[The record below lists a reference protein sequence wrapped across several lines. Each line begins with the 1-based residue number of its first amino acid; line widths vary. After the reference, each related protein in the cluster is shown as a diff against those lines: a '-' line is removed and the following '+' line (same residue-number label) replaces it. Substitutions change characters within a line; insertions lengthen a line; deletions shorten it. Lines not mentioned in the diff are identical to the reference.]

1 MSTPTDALDVLV
13 IGAGQAGLA
22 LGHHLSR
29 TGARF
34 LIVDAAAE
42 VGDSWGRRWD
52 SLQLF
57 TPAQY
62 DNLPGLA
69 FPADHDTYPGKD
81 DVADYLDRYITEFDL
96 PIRLSTSVSAL
107 SRTADGHYLA
117 NAGEDDFEARQV
129 VIATGPFQAPV
140 IPDVAGRLDPG
151 VIQLHSN
158 DYRNP
163 DAFPAG
169 RVLVVGAGNSGC
181 QIAKELSTTHDVEIS
196 AGEPNPVLPQ
206 RPLGRDIW
214 WWASGLRVDRITTGS
229 LLGRRLAGRDPVFG
243 DGPRQLDRRYGVA
256 IRPRVTGATGRTVTF
271 QDGTST
277 QVDAVVWATGYRT
290 DHSWID
296 VPGAVGDGG
305 RLRQVRGVTPA
316 PGLYTLG
323 LPWQHTRGSALL
335 GWVGADAAFIAAQI
349 AAAATRPERDGESVA
364 VRRTRPAHIA
374 PADL

>member
-1 MSTPTDALDVLV
+1 MSAPTNTLDVLV

-22 LGHHLSR
+22 LGQHLSR

-42 VGDSWGRRWD
+42 VGFSWRRRWD

-69 FPADHDTYPGKD
+69 FPADRDRYPGKD
-81 DVADYLDRYITEFDL
+81 DVADYLHRYVTEFDL
-96 PIRLSTSVSAL
+96 PIRLNTSVTAL
-107 SRTADGHYLA
+107 SRTADDHYLA
-117 NAGEDDFEARQV
+117 EAGDEVFQARQV
-129 VIATGPFQAPV
+129 VIATGPFQAPF
-140 IPDVAGRLDPG
+140 IPDVARRLDPD

-163 DAFPAG
+163 GALPAG

-181 QIAKELSTTHDVEIS
+181 QIAKELSAAHDVELS
-196 AGEPNPVLPQ
+196 AGQPNPVLPQ

-229 LLGRRLAGRDPVFG
+229 RLGRRLAGPDPVFG
-243 DGPRQLDRRYGVA
+243 QGPRQLGRRYGVA

-277 QVDAVVWATGYRT
+277 EVDAVVWATGFRT

-296 VPGAVGDGG
+296 VDDAVDDSG

-349 AAAATRPERDGESVA
+349 ADAATRPEGDGESVA
-364 VRRTRPAHIA
+364 LRWTRPACIA
-374 PADL
+374 SADL

>member
-1 MSTPTDALDVLV
+1 MSPPTDSVDVLV

-22 LGHHLSR
+22 LGHHLAR

-42 VGDSWGRRWD
+42 VGSSWRRRWD

-62 DNLPGLA
+62 DNLPGLP

-81 DVADYLDRYITEFDL
+81 DVTDYLHRYVTEFDL
-96 PIRLSTSVSAL
+96 PIRLNTPVTAL
-107 SRTADGHYLA
+107 TQGAEGGYLA
-117 NAGEDDFEARQV
+117 EAGDHWVRAQQV
-129 VIATGPFQAPV
+129 VIATGPFQRPF
-140 IPDVAGRLDPG
+140 IPDVAGGLDQC

-163 DAFPAG
+163 GALPVG

-181 QIAKELSTTHDVEIS
+181 QIAKELSATHEVEL
-196 AGEPNPVLPQ
+196 ATGEQNPVLPQ

-214 WWASGLRVDRITTGS
+214 WWASGLRVDRITVGS
-229 LLGRRLAGRDPVFG
+229 RLGRRMAGRDPVFG
-243 DGPRQLDRRYGVA
+243 DGPRQLARRHGVA
-256 IRPRVTGATGRTVTF
+256 TRPRVTGATGRTVTF
-271 QDGTST
+271 ADGSSSE
-277 QVDAVVWATGYRT
+277 VDAVVWATGYRI
-290 DHSWID
+290 DHSWIA
-296 VPGAVGDGG
+296 VPGAVDDRG
-305 RLRQVRGVTPA
+305 RLRQVRGVTAA

-335 GWVGADAAFIAAQI
+335 GWVGADAEFIAAHI
-349 AAAATRPERDGESVA
+349 AAAAPRSETTANR
-364 VRRTRPAHIA
+364 
-374 PADL
+374 

>member
-1 MSTPTDALDVLV
+1 MSAPTGSLDVLV

-22 LGHHLSR
+22 LGYHLSR
-29 TGARF
+29 MGAGF

-42 VGDSWGRRWD
+42 VGDSWRRRWD

-62 DNLPGLA
+62 DDLPGLA
-69 FPADHDTYPGKD
+69 FPADHDTYPGKN
-81 DVADYLDRYITEFDL
+81 DVADYLHRYITEFDL

-129 VIATGPFQAPV
+129 VNATGPFQAPV

-151 VIQLHSN
+151 LIQLHSN

-163 DAFPAG
+163 DALPAG

-214 WWASGLRVDRITTGS
+214 WWASGLRVDRIPTGS

-243 DGPRQLDRRYGVA
+243 DGPRQLGRRYGVA

-271 QDGTST
+271 QDGTCT

>member
-1 MSTPTDALDVLV
+1 MSTPTDTLDVLV

-22 LGHHLSR
+22 LGHHLAR
-29 TGARF
+29 TGERF

-42 VGDSWGRRWD
+42 VGSSWRRRWD

-69 FPADHDTYPGKD
+69 FPADHDTYPSKD

-96 PIRLSTSVSAL
+96 PIRLNTSGTAL

-117 NAGEDDFEARQV
+117 EAGDEVFEARQV
-129 VIATGPFQAPV
+129 VIATGPFQVPLLPPA
-140 IPDVAGRLDPG
+140 AGRLDPG
-151 VIQLHSN
+151 VFQVHSN

-163 DAFPAG
+163 AALPPG

-181 QIAKELSTTHDVEIS
+181 QIAKELIATHQVEL
-196 AGEPNPVLPQ
+196 ATGGRNPVLPQ
-206 RPLGRDIW
+206 RPFGRDVW
-214 WWASGLRVDRITTGS
+214 WWASGLRVDRVTAGS
-229 LLGRRLAGRDPVFG
+229 RLGRRLAGRDPVFG
-243 DGPRQLDRRYGVA
+243 DGPRQLARRYGVV

-271 QDGTST
+271 QDGSST
-277 QVDAVVWATGYRT
+277 EVDAVVWATGYRT

-296 VPGAVGDGG
+296 VPDAVDDSG

-323 LPWQHTRGSALL
+323 LPRQHTRGSALL
-335 GWVGADAAFIAAQI
+335 GWVGADAEVVAAHIAATAI
-349 AAAATRPERDGESVA
+349 HRDRESVT
-364 VRRTRPAHIA
+364 VRRTRTEQIA
-374 PADL
+374 SADL

>member
-34 LIVDAAAE
+34 LIVDAVAE
-42 VGDSWGRRWD
+42 VGDSWRRRWD

-69 FPADHDTYPGKD
+69 FPADHDTYPGKN
-81 DVADYLDRYITEFDL
+81 DVADYLHRYILEFDL
-96 PIRLSTSVSAL
+96 PIRLNTSVTAL
-107 SRTADGHYLA
+107 SRDADGSYLA
-117 NAGEDDFEARQV
+117 EAKEGRVRARQV
-129 VIATGPFQAPV
+129 VIANGPFQVPLLPPA
-140 IPDVAGRLDPG
+140 AGRLVPG
-151 VIQLHSN
+151 VLQVHSN

-163 DAFPAG
+163 AALPPG

-181 QIAKELSTTHDVEIS
+181 QIAKELIATHQVEL
-196 AGEPNPVLPQ
+196 ATGGRNPVLPQ
-206 RPLGRDIW
+206 RPFGRDVW
-214 WWASGLRVDRITTGS
+214 WWASGLRVDRVTAGS
-229 LLGRRLAGRDPVFG
+229 RLGRRLAGRDPVFG
-243 DGPRQLDRRYGVA
+243 DGPRQLGRRYGVS
-256 IRPRVTGATGRTVTF
+256 IRPRVTGATGRTVSF
-271 QDGTST
+271 QDGSST
-277 QVDAVVWATGYRT
+277 EVDAVVWATGYRT

-296 VPGAVGDGG
+296 VPDAVDDSG

-335 GWVGADAAFIAAQI
+335 GWVGADAEVVAAHIAATAI
-349 AAAATRPERDGESVA
+349 HRDRESVT
-364 VRRTRPAHIA
+364 VRRTRTEQIA
-374 PADL
+374 SADL